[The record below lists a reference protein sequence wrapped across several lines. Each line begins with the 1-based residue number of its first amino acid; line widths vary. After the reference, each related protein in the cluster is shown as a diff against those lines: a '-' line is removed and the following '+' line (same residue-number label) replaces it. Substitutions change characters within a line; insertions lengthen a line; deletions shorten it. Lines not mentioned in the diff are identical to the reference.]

1 MKHHCIQTREVD
13 ERHTVASFPGLPWL
27 QFLIACSMQKR
38 SQKAWWILP
47 RDSWQGHNSL
57 SHLICMAVLELI
69 QSCPTRST
77 YVGTNS
83 EATAATVCSSSRKTT
98 RNAIFAPWWWR
109 VDDQMMLKPFHRAT
123 TAMSASSYPTL
134 SMLSP
139 LLYKLLDIVLKVVAW
154 YLARRKSA
162 WYTPMRFRL
171 IKMALLTFMTFTLFR
186 GVCSDEIYL
195 VNFST
200 WPS

>member
-1 MKHHCIQTREVD
+1 
-13 ERHTVASFPGLPWL
+13 
-27 QFLIACSMQKR
+27 
-38 SQKAWWILP
+38 
-47 RDSWQGHNSL
+47 
-57 SHLICMAVLELI
+57 
-69 QSCPTRST
+69 
-77 YVGTNS
+77 
-83 EATAATVCSSSRKTT
+83 
-98 RNAIFAPWWWR
+98 
-109 VDDQMMLKPFHRAT
+109 MMLKPFHRAT